1 MNINGQPAT
10 KHRSSGPPSMSPSSS
25 SDLYKFHRPKLRV
38 HDTPHPLKRES
49 ELCACLQSVFQPN
62 PNRSSVLLRCL
73 RNLSRHRTKRP
84 APPYP
89 RANCAAVL
97 VALFVGRAGDLY
109 VLLSQYDYLRRLA
122 RNRSGPDAMP
132 TGEPRR
138 SAPMLVIPHSQEE
151 GSMMRTRLLKMPRC
165 VQMSVCPLLPDCDS

>member
-1 MNINGQPAT
+1 MT
-10 KHRSSGPPSMSPSSS
+10 SSS
-25 SDLYKFHRPKLRV
+25 NADLYKFHRPKLRV

-49 ELCACLQSVFQPN
+49 ELCAHLKYFSQPN
-62 PNRSSVLLRCL
+62 LNRSSLRCL

-109 VLLSQYDYLRRLA
+109 VLLSQYDYLRRLV
-122 RNRSGPDAMP
+122 RNR
-132 TGEPRR
+132 
-138 SAPMLVIPHSQEE
+138 L
-151 GSMMRTRLLKMPRC
+151 
-165 VQMSVCPLLPDCDS
+165 